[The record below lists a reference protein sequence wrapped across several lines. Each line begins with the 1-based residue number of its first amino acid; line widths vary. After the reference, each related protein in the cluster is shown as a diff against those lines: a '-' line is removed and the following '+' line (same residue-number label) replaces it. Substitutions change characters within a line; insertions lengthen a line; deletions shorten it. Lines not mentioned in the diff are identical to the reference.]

1 MFNAKLFVL
10 VAVALC
16 LVQSC
21 TINEPEEVPC
31 NSGKPEGS
39 SCGTVKTCGCGK
51 PEGSSCGAIKT
62 GGCGCKPCR
71 CGCSC
76 RSCSNV
82 D

>member
-10 VAVALC
+10 LTVALC

-21 TINEPEEVPC
+21 TIDEPEPEPEAPC
-31 NSGKPEGS
+31 K
-39 SCGTVKTCGCGK
+39 CGK
-51 PEGSSCGAIKT
+51 PDGSSCGAVKSS
-62 GGCGCKPCR
+62 GCGCKPCR
-71 CGCSC
+71 CGCPC

>member
-10 VAVALC
+10 MAVALC

-31 NSGKPEGS
+31 K
-39 SCGTVKTCGCGK
+39 CGK
-51 PEGSSCGAIKT
+51 PEGSSCGAPPVKT

-71 CGCSC
+71 CGCPC